1 VIKIYDYASTL
12 KVLRMH
18 KGKKELCLY
27 VDVDPGVNLVMIK
40 ILMCYSSNPKDD
52 RLPGTKYFTA

>member
-1 VIKIYDYASTL
+1 
-12 KVLRMH
+12 MH